1 MSNLIKNT
9 ISNIKKTDHF
19 LLFLIIGFVFF
30 GLFNIVSVSSREAIS
45 QNVNLYYY
53 FNRHLIILL
62 FCSLIFLIIINIPTY
77 MYKNISFPLLIILLL
92 FMTYSY
98 FTVEAVR
105 GVKSWANIGGK
116 TFQPSELAKP
126 LIIITLASLFEK
138 YYRHLKNKTTS
149 QRKAI
154 AYILIAGLAIPA
166 VVFIQK
172 DLGTTLIQ
180 LFIFFILFFISPMT
194 KNLKVKTMGFI
205 LLLLGIGI
213 ALQVGFKGHLLSD
226 VQASRINGFRTPCK
240 NYEEGGYQI
249 CNALIAINN
258 GGLFGLGI
266 GKSKQKYSY
275 ILEPHTDMVFSIML
289 EEYGLI
295 LMAIVF
301 LGYFLI
307 LYRVL
312 KISIKSVNIMGYY
325 ICIGVSVLI
334 FSHVFINLGGLA
346 TLIPLTGVPLPFF
359 SYGGS
364 FMLALIISLGLVQRV
379 EIENRNKKIKIKKIK

>member
-1 MSNLIKNT
+1 MSNLIKKT
-9 ISNIKKTDHF
+9 IINIKKTDRF
-19 LLFLIIGFVFF
+19 LLFLIISFVFF

-62 FCSLIFLIIINIPTY
+62 FCFLFFLIIINIPTY
-77 MYKNISFPLLIILLL
+77 MYKNISFPLLVILLL

-98 FTVEAVR
+98 FTVDAVR

-180 LFIFFILFFISPMT
+180 LFIFFTLFFISPMT

-205 LLLLGIGI
+205 LLLLGVGV
-213 ALQVGFKGHLLSD
+213 ALQIGFKGHLLSE
-226 VQASRINGFRTPCK
+226 VQASRIHGFRTPCK
-240 NYEEGGYQI
+240 NYEDGGYQI

-301 LGYFLI
+301 MGYFLI

-312 KISIKSVNIMGYY
+312 KIAIKSVNIMGYY

-334 FSHVFINLGGLA
+334 FAHVFINLGGLA